1 MSIPTLPDQ
10 YRALNKTDVI
20 TIRRNNE
27 SDFNPE
33 PTTIPKVD
41 TFMSMIDHIGIQ
53 TMLP

>member
-1 MSIPTLPDQ
+1 MSVPTLPDQ

-33 PTTIPKVD
+33 PTTIPKVGAIL
-41 TFMSMIDHIGIQ
+41 FRVIA
-53 TMLP
+53 

>member
-1 MSIPTLPDQ
+1 MSVPTLPDQ
-10 YRALNKTDVI
+10 YRALSKTDVI

-41 TFMSMIDHIGIQ
+41 TILFVCDRIGV
-53 TMLP
+53 